1 MLKIS
6 RAAKLFIGAAAAIL
20 LHGSIALAG
29 DQDFTLVNKTGV
41 EIHQVFVSAHSSDE
55 WEEDIL
61 GKDTLP
67 DGESVE
73 ISFSPKEKADSW
85 DLKVTDASDNSIIWE
100 NLSLTEITDVILHYK
115 NGKAT
120 AETKNGN

>member
-41 EIHQVFVSAHSSDE
+41 EIHQVFVSPHSSDD

-85 DLKVTDASDNSIIWE
+85 DLKVTDASDNSIVWE
-100 NLSLTEITDVILHYK
+100 NLTLTEITDVILHYK

>member
-1 MLKIS
+1 M
-6 RAAKLFIGAAAAIL
+6 
-20 LHGSIALAG
+20 AG

-41 EIHQVFVSAHSSDE
+41 EIHGVFVSPHSADE

-73 ISFSPKEKADSW
+73 ISFSPKEKADQW
-85 DLKVTDASDNSIIWE
+85 DLKVTDSDDNSIIWE
-100 NLSLTEITDVILHYK
+100 SLTLTEITDVILHYK

-120 AETKNGN
+120 AETKNGD